1 MRSSF
6 ILAASAALLLAGYA
20 EGAAAAA
27 PPEVSTGLRPPSEA
41 VAFLEVLASG
51 VQIYECT
58 AKTEQPASYEWV
70 FRAPEADLVDT
81 AGRALGTHYAGPT
94 WKSTDGSSVVGQVK
108 ARDPG
113 PDVSAIPWLLLS
125 TKSTA
130 GSGMFSESKH
140 IQRVNTVGG
149 VAPTASCGASNAK
162 ELARVPYTATYYFY
176 R

>member
-6 ILAASAALLLAGYA
+6 ILAASAALLLTSYA
-20 EGAAAAA
+20 DGAAAA
-27 PPEVSTGLRPPSEA
+27 PPEVSPGLRPPSGE
-41 VAFLEVLASG
+41 VVFLEVLASG

-58 AKTEQPASYEWV
+58 AKAEQPASYEWV
-70 FRAPEADLVDT
+70 FRAPEAHLVDT
-81 AGRALGTHYAGPT
+81 AGRGLGTHYAGPT
-94 WKSTDGSSVVGQVK
+94 WKSTDGSSVVGQVT
-108 ARDPG
+108 ARDAG
-113 PDVSAIPWLLLS
+113 PDASAIPWLLLS
-125 TKSTA
+125 TKSTG

-149 VAPTASCGASNAK
+149 IAPTARCGAANAK